1 MVDDKKNIP
10 DAGKAG
16 ESPKPEKAE
25 PVKADSPVHDQ
36 PAPAKAGAPVIEDA
50 SKVVTP
56 PAAEQP
62 ALADK
67 EVSKGKDAPAPSK
80 EGVPQPGKDEKQ
92 TTIPGMGDPAPAG
105 KVVDFTAARDGAT
118 KGKPPEKAAAQ
129 DKGKQADKAK
139 DAAKPRRGCPPK
151 ANKAA
156 PDKAKPQPRDKMSQS
171 KPPAGK
177 GAPVKAEAPT
187 ATEQPP
193 APSGRCPWRER
204 GDCLSQSFRA
214 ASVQKS
220 SLWRPGRC

>member
-36 PAPAKAGAPVIEDA
+36 PAPAKAAAPVLEDA

-80 EGVPQPGKDEKQ
+80 EGVPPPGKDEKQ

-118 KGKPPEKAAAQ
+118 KGKPRKRLR
-129 DKGKQADKAK
+129 
-139 DAAKPRRGCPPK
+139 PRIRASRRIK
-151 ANKAA
+151 
-156 PDKAKPQPRDKMSQS
+156 RRMRLS
-171 KPPAGK
+171 PAG
-177 GAPVKAEAPT
+177 AVHPRLTRRPPT
-187 ATEQPP
+187 R
-193 APSGRCPWRER
+193 PSRNLGTKWRC
-204 GDCLSQSFRA
+204 
-214 ASVQKS
+214 
-220 SLWRPGRC
+220 